1 MLHVTDVRPTGAYRL
16 WIRFSDD
23 AEGEI
28 DLADEL
34 DGVVFGP
41 LRDPALFA
49 QVYIDS
55 DVHTVA
61 WPNGA
66 DFAPEFLRARVEQR
80 TAA

>member
-16 WIRFSDD
+16 WIQFSDGV
-23 AEGEI
+23 EGEI

-34 DGVVFGP
+34 TGMVFVP
-41 LRDPALFA
+41 LRDHAVFA
-49 QVYIDS
+49 QAYIDP
-55 DVHTVA
+55 DVRTVA

-80 TAA
+80 TVA